1 MPTSFGTI
9 DVGLRRLL
17 KFLTDTE
24 LKLLGAHV
32 GLDEGIDEQRILD
45 ATSGGQA
52 IQSSDNGN
60 PFETT
65 VSYIAGP
72 SSNWR

>member
-1 MPTSFGTI
+1 MEMPTSFGTI

-24 LKLLGAHV
+24 LKSLGAQV

-45 ATSGGQA
+45 ATSGLRHYEIVRLFVEAASRVRIPVLQ
-52 IQSSDNGN
+52 
-60 PFETT
+60 
-65 VSYIAGP
+65 V
-72 SSNWR
+72 